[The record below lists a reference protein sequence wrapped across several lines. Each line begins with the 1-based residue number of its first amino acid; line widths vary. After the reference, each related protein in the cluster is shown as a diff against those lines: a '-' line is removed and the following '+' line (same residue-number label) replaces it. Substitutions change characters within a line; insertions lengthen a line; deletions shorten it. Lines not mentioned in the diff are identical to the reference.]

1 MAKHVYT
8 PPHPRPL
15 GELAA
20 LVRTAREGEGNLLG
34 LLPREVYS
42 AAQMNIGY
50 SRRQIHI
57 VNDPQ
62 LVRELMTSRADAF
75 PKSDLMVGALA
86 PLVGNS
92 LFVSHGDIWRRQ
104 RRMID
109 PSFSHMHVSRAF
121 SAMQG
126 AVDDYEALLGQRAAG
141 GESFSLD
148 MAMSHLTADI
158 ITRTIFSKS
167 LESDMARDVFQ
178 SFMRF
183 ERSAAH
189 VELRRLIFGR
199 AWAPVQN
206 PPHVLEACER
216 IRTHLGTLLDDHMRG
231 DKADIARSVIEAADP
246 KDGSHFTRE
255 ELIDELGVFFLAGH
269 ETTASVLTWVI
280 YILAQN
286 PDVVDRLRAEI
297 EAHIGDGPIT
307 FDGVKKLSFIRNVF
321 KETLRLYPPITFIPR
336 VASERSKIG
345 SAWVKKGAMIMIAP
359 WVMHRHQDYWR
370 EPHSFDPDRFS
381 PDREHELTPH
391 AYLPFG
397 QGQRICVGAGFA
409 TMESA
414 LILAQLVRRFDFE
427 VMNPDQV
434 KPVARLTT
442 RPKEQIMIRVR
453 DCARTAPRETKQ
465 ASLSPVS

>member
-1 MAKHVYT
+1 MANHAYT

-15 GELAA
+15 SELAA

-42 AAQMNIGY
+42 ADQMNIGF

-57 VNDPQ
+57 VNTPS
-62 LVRELMTSRADAF
+62 LVRDIMTSRADEF
-75 PKSDLMVGALA
+75 PKSDLMVGALE
-86 PLVGNS
+86 PLVGES
-92 LFVSHGDIWRRQ
+92 LFVSHGEKWRRQ

-121 SAMQG
+121 AAMRG
-126 AVDDYEALLGQRAAG
+126 AVDDYEALLARRAQK
-141 GESFSLD
+141 GEFFSLD

-167 LESDMARDVFQ
+167 LETGMARDVFQ

-189 VELRRLIFGR
+189 VELKRLIFGKP
-199 AWAPVQN
+199 WAPVKN
-206 PPHVLEACER
+206 APHVLEACAR
-216 IRTHLGTLLDDHMRG
+216 IRAHLGTLLDDHLRG
-231 DKADIARSVIEAADP
+231 SDEDIARTVIEAIDP
-246 KDGSHFTRE
+246 NDGSQFTRE

-269 ETTASVLTWVI
+269 ETTASVLTWVFF
-280 YILAQN
+280 ILAQN

-297 EAHIGDGPIT
+297 DTHIGDGPVT

-336 VASERSKIG
+336 VALQRSKIG
-345 SAWVKKGAMIMIAP
+345 KAWVKKGAMVMIAP
-359 WVMHRHQDYWR
+359 WVMHRHRDYWVN
-370 EPHSFDPDRFS
+370 PDAFDPDRFS
-381 PDREHELTPH
+381 AARDAELTPH
-391 AYLPFG
+391 SYIPFG

-414 LILAQLVRRFDFE
+414 LILAQLVRRFDFFVE
-427 VMNPDQV
+427 SPEKV

-442 RPKEQIMIRVR
+442 RPKNQIMVRVTDR
-453 DCARTAPRETKQ
+453 GAASAAPRD
-465 ASLSPVS
+465 VSDIKELA